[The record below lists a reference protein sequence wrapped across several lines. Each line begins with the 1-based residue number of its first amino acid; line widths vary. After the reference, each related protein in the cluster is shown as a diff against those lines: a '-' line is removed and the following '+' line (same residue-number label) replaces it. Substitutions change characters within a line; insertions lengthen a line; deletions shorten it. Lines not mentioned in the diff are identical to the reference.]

1 MFIRIRRIQQLK
13 LTLRSDLKGLR
24 LLVLY
29 ENFLIG
35 FESDELF
42 LGTMKTYKI
51 INFVCLSWKKSDL
64 YLSGVEL
71 ETHIL
76 IWTHSKLWP
85 KSFRLKLKTY
95 DFLQRTKAS
104 RKSQFVNDWRSN
116 CKNSQCNKKVKY
128 LQDHLKYLF
137 IFVKWFLYH
146 FYHLISYC
154 NN

>member
-1 MFIRIRRIQQLK
+1 MTFIRIRRIQQLK
-13 LTLRSDLKGLR
+13 LAFRSDLKGLR
-24 LLVLY
+24 RGKILTLVLY
-29 ENFLIG
+29 ENLLIG

-85 KSFRLKLKTY
+85 KTKDLRLSSKDQSFA
-95 DFLQRTKAS
+95 QEPVC
-104 RKSQFVNDWRSN
+104 Q
-116 CKNSQCNKKVKY
+116 
-128 LQDHLKYLF
+128 
-137 IFVKWFLYH
+137 
-146 FYHLISYC
+146 
-154 NN
+154 